1 MSYCKYLHWIKF
13 LLSRLFVRLTFF
25 FFLPSQLLFLLNF
38 HFIYF
43 YFYFYF
49 YSISPLFLLFFF
61 SFFIFRF
68 IGYSLDLYLS
78 YLSGVSKDV
87 LLWEKST
94 VLFQRIFSIILR
106 FEKKNKIIEKLTFYF
121 GKIILILTSF
131 FKR

>member
-1 MSYCKYLHWIKF
+1 MSYCKYLHRIKF
-13 LLSRLFVRLTFF
+13 LLSRLFVRFTS
-25 FFLPSQLLFLLNF
+25 FFLLPSLLLFLLDL
-38 HFIYF
+38 HFIYLSI
-43 YFYFYF
+43 YFYF
-49 YSISPLFLLFFF
+49 YSISPLLLLFFF